1 MKLRELADV
10 KQGLTIAPQLLRSE
24 KKVGGIY
31 FPCLRAED
39 FTDGKSYFVP
49 QKEFKHIE
57 GFSRKSFLFYGDYIL
72 LKKQG
77 SYKLLRYEGSSG
89 QTIACNGLI
98 VITPDLGIL
107 KDYFTSEKNKK
118 AFCEELL
125 NIERIENG
133 KLPISKIG
141 EIEIGTDNIF
151 ELENANIAE
160 QIGIRNPIKFA
171 DVPFNIYEKPLPFD
185 KLLKR
190 INAEP
195 KELLLDTEFQRRPGL
210 WDVGTKSRLIESM
223 IIRLPIPAFYFDGS
237 NDNEWLVIDGLQRL
251 SAVNDFVN
259 NEYVLSGL
267 DYLPELEN
275 KSFSELDR
283 IHQRN
288 IEEFVVFAYIIQKGT
303 PKAVTYKIF
312 KNINTS
318 ALKLEPQEIRHALN
332 PGSPAVLLKTIAEKA
347 WFKKGCSLL
356 TDRQKDRMEDRETVL
371 RFISFQISSY
381 TEYSPTIVDFL
392 DTSMTKIYE
401 VSAFKQN
408 LYEKELE
415 NIFSIVLE
423 VLGEKAFSRA
433 LFDDSRSY
441 GLNNIMFEL
450 ITYGISIV
458 PNDKR
463 KKLSEPSTNFKQ
475 TIINHF
481 SDKKDSFWEYEN
493 AYTRENLRKR
503 FEEIELMIRKIL
515 Q

>member
-1 MKLRELADV
+1 MKLRELAEI
-10 KQGLTIAPQLLRSE
+10 KQGLTIPPQLLSSE
-24 KKVGGIY
+24 RKTGGIY

-39 FTDGKSYFVP
+39 FSDGLSYYV
-49 QKEFKHIE
+49 QQREFRHIK

-72 LKKQG
+72 FKKG
-77 SYKLLRYEGSSG
+77 TTYKLFRYEGTSG

-98 VITPDLGIL
+98 VITPELGIL

-118 AFCEELL
+118 VFCEELL
-125 NIERIENG
+125 RIERSEIG
-133 KLPISKIG
+133 KLPLSKIG
-141 EIEIGTDNIF
+141 DIEIGTDNIF

-210 WDVGTKSRLIESM
+210 WDVATKSRLIESM

-259 NEYVLSGL
+259 NQFVLTGL

-332 PGSPAVLLKTIAEKA
+332 PGAPATLLKSIAEKD
-347 WFKKGCSLL
+347 WFKKGCWLL
-356 TDRQKDRMEDRETVL
+356 SDRQRDRMEDREMVL
-371 RFISFQISSY
+371 RFMAFQISSY

-401 VSAFKQN
+401 VSNFKQK
-408 LYEKELE
+408 LYEEELE
-415 NIFSIVLE
+415 NIFNVINE
-423 VLGEKAFSRA
+423 TLGDKAFSRS
-433 LFDDSRSY
+433 LFDESRSF

-450 ITYGISIV
+450 ITYAISII
-458 PNDKR
+458 PKDKR
-463 KKLSEPSTNFKQ
+463 KKLTEPSKNFKQ
-475 TIINHF
+475 IISNHF
-481 SDKKDSFWEYEN
+481 AEKKDNYWEYEN

-503 FEEIELMIRKIL
+503 FEEIEIMIKKITL
-515 Q
+515 